1 MAQFGFISLKKTLA
15 HQTIKMKNRSYDVN
29 GKSNLGYVDHE
40 NNTSTEGVFS
50 TKQGISMLNIK
61 IVRLENHI
69 RGLTKYNTKIF
80 ISGMR
85 EQQPGSGSPT
95 YINDTTDVSI
105 ASHGLFKYAPRCC
118 RKVFLSA
125 AGLLFFLCWAST
137 LQVSAL
143 QSIFSSFYCS
153 LEF

>member
-1 MAQFGFISLKKTLA
+1 
-15 HQTIKMKNRSYDVN
+15 MKNRSYDVN

-50 TKQGISMLNIK
+50 TKQGTSMLIIN
-61 IVRLENHI
+61 IVRYSLQMNHI
-69 RGLTKYNTKIF
+69 RGLTKHDTNIL

-85 EQQPGSGSPT
+85 EQQSGGGSPT
-95 YINDTTDVSI
+95 YINDTTDVTI
-105 ASHGLFKYAPRCC
+105 TTHGLFKYAPRCC

-137 LQVSAL
+137 LQVSTKVFM
-143 QSIFSSFYCS
+143 IYIVPF
-153 LEF
+153 

>member
-1 MAQFGFISLKKTLA
+1 
-15 HQTIKMKNRSYDVN
+15 MKNRSYDVN

-50 TKQGISMLNIK
+50 TKQGISMLIIK
-61 IVRLENHI
+61 IVRLKSYSFHMNPK
-69 RGLTKYNTKIF
+69 RGLTKHDTNIL

-95 YINDTTDVSI
+95 YINDTTDVTL
-105 ASHGLFKYAPRCC
+105 ATHGLFKYAPKCC
-118 RKVFLSA
+118 RKLFLSA

-137 LQVSAL
+137 LQVSSL
-143 QSIFSSFYCS
+143 QSIFSSLNCF
-153 LEF
+153 LEKHCLKEYISS